1 MCGIAGQINL
11 IKDLKKN
18 FLINKSLSHRGP
30 HNQKAIRL
38 RKNIIFYHTR
48 LKIIDLTDGSNQP
61 MSSEN
66 CRYTIVYNG
75 ELYNFKE
82 IKKDLE
88 KKGHVFNSNGDT
100 EVFLKGFIEFGLNF
114 FKKVNGIF
122 AASIYDKNLNCIY
135 FVRDFIGVKPLYYT
149 IDSKSFTFSSELKT
163 LIKIQKTKC
172 KLNKKVLNEFL
183 YYKYITGKKTL
194 VKNIFKFDP
203 GKVYKIDLN
212 KKDIKLHE
220 TKYYN
225 FIEKKCNDNLNDA
238 KINFEDLFTK
248 SINLQLQSDANLGV
262 QLSGGIDSTLITEFA
277 LRQKEIKNLYFS
289 FFKNFKKDE
298 LKYAKYVSNKLKL
311 KFEKIGHTK
320 NFFNNNLKKS
330 IYHLDEPLNHP
341 HSVAIFQISKIA
353 QKKVS
358 VLLTGEGA
366 DEIFFGYERYRN
378 ILKKDINDLDLIKNG
393 AFLRSKNDLEL
404 FEKFRSS
411 KFGDPHL
418 NRLNLF
424 NKIDVENRIKKFQV
438 FETQSHLQSLLLR
451 SDKMMMANSI
461 EARVPFLD
469 KDIYNYT
476 LNLPDSIKKNSNQKI
491 ILKKIL
497 LEDGYSS
504 KFVNRKKIGYIVPL
518 NDWIIKKLKFKKELI
533 NENLLD
539 LFNKKELEN
548 LSTQLENNKN
558 IYSNAKIYWLMRNLT
573 EFIDIFELN

>member
-11 IKDLKKN
+11 NKSLNKN
-18 FLINKSLSHRGP
+18 LLINKSLSHRGP
-30 HNQKAIRL
+30 HNHNAIRL
-38 RKNIIFYHTR
+38 KKNLILYHTR
-48 LKIIDLTDGSNQP
+48 LKIIDLSDGSNQP
-61 MSSEN
+61 MSSQN
-66 CRYTIVYNG
+66 SRFTIIYNG

-82 IKKDLE
+82 IRKELE
-88 KKGHVFNSNGDT
+88 KKGHVFVTTGDT
-100 EVFLKGFIEFGLNF
+100 EVFLNGFIEFGLGF

-122 AASIYDKNLNCIY
+122 AISIYDKRLNCIY
-135 FVRDFIGVKPLYYT
+135 FARDFIGVKPLYYT
-149 IDSKSFTFSSELKT
+149 IDNKGFNFSSELKT
-163 LIKIQKTKC
+163 LVKIQKTKC
-172 KLNKKVLNEFL
+172 KLNEKVLNEFL
-183 YYKYITGKKTL
+183 FYKYIVGKETL
-194 VKNIFKFDP
+194 VKNIYKFDP
-203 GKVYKIDLN
+203 GKIYKIDLN
-212 KKDIKLHE
+212 KKDIKLQ
-220 TKYYN
+220 KFNYYN
-225 FIEKKCNDNLNDA
+225 FIEKKCDDSLNRA
-238 KINFEDLFTK
+238 KSNFKDLFTK

-277 LRQKEIKNLYFS
+277 LKQKKIENLFFS

-298 LKYAKYVSNKLKL
+298 FKYAKYVSNKLKL

-320 NFFNNNLKKS
+320 NFFDNNLKKS

-378 ILKKDINDLDLIKNG
+378 ILNKKINDLDLIKNG
-393 AFLRSKNDLEL
+393 AFLRSKKDLEL
-404 FEKFRSS
+404 FEKFRSG
-411 KFGDPHL
+411 KFGDPHR
-418 NRLNLF
+418 NRLNLL
-424 NKIDVENRIKKFQV
+424 NKIDVDNRIKKFQV

-469 KDIYNYT
+469 KDTYNYT
-476 LNLPDSIKKNSNQKI
+476 LNLSDNIKKNSNQKL

-497 LEDGYSS
+497 LEEGYSS
-504 KFVNRKKIGYIVPL
+504 KFVNRKKIGYIVPF

-533 NENLLD
+533 NENLLN
-539 LFNKKELEN
+539 LFDKKELEN
-548 LSTQLENNKN
+548 LSIQLENNKN
-558 IYSNAKIYWLMRNLT
+558 IYSNAKMYWLLKNLS

>member
-1 MCGIAGQINL
+1 MCGIAGQIH
-11 IKDLKKN
+11 ISRSLKQN
-18 FLINKSLSHRGP
+18 PLINKSLSHRGP
-30 HNQKAIRL
+30 HNKKTIRL
-38 RKNIIFYHTR
+38 KKNLIFYHTR

-61 MSSEN
+61 MSSQDS
-66 CRYTIVYNG
+66 RFTIVYNG

-88 KKGHVFNSNGDT
+88 KKGHIFKTNGDT
-100 EVFLKGFIEFGLNF
+100 EVFLKGFIEFGLYF
-114 FKKVNGIF
+114 FKKANGIF
-122 AASIYDKNLNCIY
+122 AASIYDKKLNCVY

-149 IDSKSFTFSSELKT
+149 IDNKNFSFSSELKT
-163 LIKIQKTKC
+163 LVKIQRAKC
-172 KLNKKVLNEFL
+172 KLNEKVLNEFL
-183 YYKYITGKKTL
+183 FYKYVVGKETL
-194 VKNIFKFDP
+194 IKNIFKFDP
-203 GKVYKIDLN
+203 GKIYKIDLN
-212 KKDIKLHE
+212 KKDIKLQE
-220 TKYYN
+220 TKFYD
-225 FIEKKCNDNLNDA
+225 FVEKRCDDSLNDA
-238 KINFEDLFTK
+238 KINFRNLFTK

-277 LRQKEIKNLYFS
+277 LKQKEIKYLFFS

-298 LKYAKYVSNKLKL
+298 FKYAKYVSNKLKL
-311 KFEKIGHTK
+311 RFKKIGHTK
-320 NFFNNNLKKS
+320 NFFDNNLKKS

-366 DEIFFGYERYRN
+366 DEIFFGYERYRK
-378 ILKKDINDLDLIKNG
+378 ILKKKINDLDLIQNG
-393 AFLRSKNDLEL
+393 AFLRSKKDLEL
-404 FEKFRSS
+404 FEKFRSD

-424 NKIDVENRIKKFQV
+424 NKIDVDDKIKKFQV

-476 LNLPDSIKKNSNQKI
+476 LNLSDSIKKQSNQKL

-497 LEDGYSS
+497 LDEGYSS
-504 KFVNRKKIGYIVPL
+504 KFVNRKKIGYIVPF
-518 NDWIIKKLKFKKELI
+518 NDWIIKKLRFKKDLI
-533 NENLLD
+533 NENLLN
-539 LFNKKELEN
+539 LFDKKELEN

-558 IYSNAKIYWLMRNLT
+558 IYSNAKIYWLMKNLS